1 MLTLINL
8 VRSYARKLLTS
19 RGTGITQ
26 IPNRQQVDI
35 LANNILADFRRHKI
49 SGNVLKTEQDVKNMH
64 NYIDSLDEQKL
75 EKTFKELSKKKTPIV
90 KDPFQG
96 WDPKIVKSP
105 HAGGIEGVKQRMDK
119 IKGLSDELA
128 KKQRETE
135 MMFPGAEA
143 PSPKRIKQGFSTQMK
158 LNSNTENQALLKTF
172 MKRENAEFN
181 SLTREQK
188 KEVFNMFDAHMKP
201 KPDFASGGI
210 ARVGM
215 AIGGFTKA
223 QVLIQMMKNTLK
235 GSKDPY
241 VKKTF
246 PNFIKELQKNP
257 KLALDENIWKQFTT
271 GLPKNQRLVVHS
283 DDSVDFFTQ
292 SEFGPHN
299 IEKTLDFQKKH
310 NLSRDQANKILQM
323 EPEDRVLEMK
333 RLETI
338 KNRTLLDSPDPN
350 FPKSYWHTRKDGTK
364 VKMTGDENLDYDWKE
379 TPEGWVKV
387 PGSEGAHYRFGEKHK
402 KFIEDSVQKRKLEQF
417 DVTGRKKNASGGIAG
432 QLHLNRPG
440 YKKGKK
446 VDLSKR
452 KFMKTA
458 GAGLALLSTLPF
470 VGKFFKAAKPL
481 SKMPAAEVITKGA
494 GGIPDYAWDLIKVV
508 KAKGTKDITEGLYKK
523 SPPVHK
529 WNYKDVEVVDDGLG
543 NTSVRK
549 EIGETKSWNDPV
561 ADDVIIEDIVDREI
575 GFEIRKGETVTSKK
589 GKPVQTPDEYTENTA
604 IMQGDPEGGVDV
616 SEVLENIS
624 EADHLE
630 LKRIADESLIKKAEG
645 GRASY
650 TKGGLAHVLG
660 V

>member
-1 MLTLINL
+1 MAVDSVIKFVLKQFAK
-8 VRSYARKLLTS
+8 RSARK
-19 RGTGITQ
+19 TGISKLLNETDPIVQ
-26 IPNRQQVDI
+26 SNARAIEKTLKGHGYDPSQMSTDDI
-35 LANNILADFRRHKI
+35 LKA
-49 SGNVLKTEQDVKNMH
+49 M
-64 NYIDSLDEQKL
+64 NYHQSMMNQRMNWKFEAMGLSKGVDEL
-75 EKTFKELSKKKTPIV
+75 EKIARK

-96 WDPKIVKSP
+96 WTPKVVKKE
-105 HAGGIEGVKQRMDK
+105 GIEGIKQQMDK
-119 IKGLSDELA
+119 VKGLSNKLKKLEDERFALYG
-128 KKQRETE
+128 KKPLTE
-135 MMFPGAEA
+135 AEI
-143 PSPKRIKQGFSTQMK
+143 KERI
-158 LNSNTENQALLKTF
+158 L
-172 MKRENAEFN
+172 RENKEAAER
-181 SLTREQK
+181 LRKK
-188 KEVFNMFDAHMKP
+188 KEDPEDF
-201 KPDFASGGI
+201 FASGGI
-210 ARVGM
+210 A
-215 AIGGFTKA
+215 
-223 QVLIQMMKNTLK
+223 
-235 GSKDPY
+235 
-241 VKKTF
+241 
-246 PNFIKELQKNP
+246 
-257 KLALDENIWKQFTT
+257 
-271 GLPKNQRLVVHS
+271 
-283 DDSVDFFTQ
+283 
-292 SEFGPHN
+292 
-299 IEKTLDFQKKH
+299 
-310 NLSRDQANKILQM
+310 
-323 EPEDRVLEMK
+323 
-333 RLETI
+333 
-338 KNRTLLDSPDPN
+338 
-350 FPKSYWHTRKDGTK
+350 
-364 VKMTGDENLDYDWKE
+364 
-379 TPEGWVKV
+379 
-387 PGSEGAHYRFGEKHK
+387 GE
-402 KFIEDSVQKRKLEQF
+402 
-417 DVTGRKKNASGGIAG
+417 
-432 QLHLNRPG
+432 LHLNRPG

-481 SKMPAAEVITKGA
+481 SKASGVITKGA

-561 ADDVIIEDIVDREI
+561 ADDVIIEDVIDREI
-575 GFEIRKGETVTSKK
+575 GFEIRKGETVTGKK